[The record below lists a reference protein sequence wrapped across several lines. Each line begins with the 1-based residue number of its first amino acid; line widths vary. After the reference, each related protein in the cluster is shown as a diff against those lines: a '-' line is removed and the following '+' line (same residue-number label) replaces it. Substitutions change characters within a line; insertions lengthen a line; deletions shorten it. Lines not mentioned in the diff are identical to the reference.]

1 MQDYENELSQL
12 HSSIEHLPSI
22 FIYKMQLILN
32 QEIDRRNGLLK
43 PKEGVVKDGVVKQQR
58 PKLSIVQNNV
68 EEK

>member
-43 PKEGVVKDGVVKQQR
+43 PKAVEQQR
-58 PKLSIVQNNV
+58 PKLSIVSNNA
-68 EEK
+68 EEKE